1 LPFNRALGTKEYLL
15 NFTDWLKGE
24 LPHLENESSAITFK
38 YIEQAKESTAKF
50 RMFIS
55 LINIIMSV
63 IIGYGIGYF
72 FGKYTDVELSI
83 TVAISIGISIL
94 VTTQLEEKIKDKII
108 KKQLLII
115 AGRNA

>member
-1 LPFNRALGTKEYLL
+1 L

-24 LPHLENESSAITFK
+24 LPHLENESSVITFK
-38 YIEQAKESTAKF
+38 YIEQAKESSAKM
-50 RMFIS
+50 RMLIS

-72 FGKYTDVELSI
+72 FGKHTDVELSI

-94 VTTQLEEKIKDKII
+94 VTTRLEKNLKISVLKS
-108 KKQLLII
+108 
-115 AGRNA
+115 NY